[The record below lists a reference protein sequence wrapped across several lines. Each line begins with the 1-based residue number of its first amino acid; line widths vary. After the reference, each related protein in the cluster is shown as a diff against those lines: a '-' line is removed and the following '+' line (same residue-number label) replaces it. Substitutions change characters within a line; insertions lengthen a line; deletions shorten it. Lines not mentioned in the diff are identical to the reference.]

1 MLTVPCYSGANCSS
15 QLRLSIQD
23 PSQPRGLRTVR
34 TFCSPLQ
41 LRPGAADQDTA
52 PLVIEASLVFL
63 DFFTV
68 NQTHDMFSG
77 AFSFHNSKNIIISL
91 YCYSIL
97 VESAVTFPVFKSK
110 LDCFCTK
117 SANKEVVNILGKLR
131 VVAGGSLVRTLSI
144 SLGLFDFKV
153 KFVKGFILPPHFYSL
168 LYFTFYLTS
177 ILTEARSVEVLKN
190 ECNKAPPLLV
200 PVFVTR
206 LLEPAAAFPVPDS
219 ESGVES
225 PKFIATSENWT
236 SADLGRG
243 TISITEKATRSFSW
257 LKAPAY

>member
-1 MLTVPCYSGANCSS
+1 MCGEKLHENFTMFTVLCYSGANCSS

-41 LRPGAADQDTA
+41 LRPGAAADQDTA

-77 AFSFHNSKNIIISL
+77 AFSFHNSKNVIISL
-91 YCYSIL
+91 YCIL

-110 LDCFCTK
+110 LDYFCTK
-117 SANKEVVNILGKLR
+117 SANKEVVNILVKLR
-131 VVAGGSLVRTLSI
+131 VLAGSSLVRTLSI

-168 LYFTFYLTS
+168 FYFTFYLTS
-177 ILTEARSVEVLKN
+177 ILTEARSVEVLNN
-190 ECNKAPPLLV
+190 ECNKAPPPLV
-200 PVFVTR
+200 PLFVPR
-206 LLEPAAAFPVPDS
+206 LLKPAAFPLPDS
-219 ESGVES
+219 ESGVDS

-243 TISITEKATRSFSW
+243 TISNVNPYFTR
-257 LKAPAY
+257 

>member
-77 AFSFHNSKNIIISL
+77 AFSFHNSKKIIL
-91 YCYSIL
+91 
-97 VESAVTFPVFKSK
+97 
-110 LDCFCTK
+110 
-117 SANKEVVNILGKLR
+117 
-131 VVAGGSLVRTLSI
+131 
-144 SLGLFDFKV
+144 
-153 KFVKGFILPPHFYSL
+153 
-168 LYFTFYLTS
+168 
-177 ILTEARSVEVLKN
+177 
-190 ECNKAPPLLV
+190 
-200 PVFVTR
+200 
-206 LLEPAAAFPVPDS
+206 
-219 ESGVES
+219 
-225 PKFIATSENWT
+225 
-236 SADLGRG
+236 
-243 TISITEKATRSFSW
+243 
-257 LKAPAY
+257 